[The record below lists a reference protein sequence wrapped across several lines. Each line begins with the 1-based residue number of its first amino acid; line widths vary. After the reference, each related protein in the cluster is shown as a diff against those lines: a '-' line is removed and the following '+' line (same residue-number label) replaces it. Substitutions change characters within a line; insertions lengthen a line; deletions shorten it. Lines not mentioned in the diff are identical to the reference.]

1 MSEDSMQ
8 NICSAMHSEYNL
20 LVRYCE
26 ITKHGS
32 IDELSAAITDAL
44 GHCDR
49 TANERIKFLIASKVI
64 IPFGKQWK
72 FNEKGNIDHKNRVN
86 LIKSL
91 RESGEIITKEEDPK
105 DAFEKDLDKANKER
119 HHIDGD

>member
-1 MSEDSMQ
+1 MV
-8 NICSAMHSEYNL
+8 NICGAMHAEYNL
-20 LVRYCE
+20 LTRYCE
-26 ITKHGS
+26 ITKQGS

-64 IPFGKQWK
+64 IPFGRHWK
-72 FNEKGNIDHKNRVN
+72 FNEKGNMDHKNRVN

-91 RESGEIITKEEDPK
+91 RDSGEIVNQTAK
-105 DAFEKDLDKANKER
+105 DAFEADLEKANRER
-119 HHIDGD
+119 HRTPPE